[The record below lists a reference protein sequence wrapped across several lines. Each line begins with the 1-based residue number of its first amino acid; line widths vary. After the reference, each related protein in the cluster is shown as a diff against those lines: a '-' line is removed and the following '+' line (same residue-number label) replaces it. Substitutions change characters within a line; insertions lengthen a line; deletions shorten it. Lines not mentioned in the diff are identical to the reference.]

1 MGSLLSRICWITS
14 FRTIPADGWR
24 NYIFIIR
31 TNSQPGIITT
41 ILLAAGFAASSFVF
55 AQDNPN
61 LLLWGDTHLHSN
73 LSVDGY
79 IFGNRTA
86 DANTAY
92 RFAKGLPV
100 IHPYH
105 RARVQLETPLDFLAV
120 TDHAEFLGVPYSL
133 FTDKDPRL
141 TETRL
146 GRRLIELRS
155 AGEVGHAARLIVW
168 GMNLSGLEG
177 VERPPE
183 IGMMTRL
190 GWKIEDLFGSAS
202 VERDLRWVSSDPTLV
217 DDLAIE
223 DIIRTHWE
231 ANIEAAERH
240 NVPGEFTTL
249 IGWEYSPVKD
259 GANLH
264 RVVIMSDGGEVAKQF
279 LPFSSVDS
287 INPEDLW
294 RWFDEVESATG
305 ADFVSIPHNSNLSKG
320 QMFAR
325 LNTDGTPIDAN
336 YAELRS
342 KWEPVAEVTQ
352 IKGTSETHPL
362 LSPDDEFAEFE
373 FFNHLLEMR
382 PDAQLRPTITEADY
396 VRPALKTGLEIK
408 SQTGVNPFKLGMIGA
423 TDSHTGM
430 ASAEESNFLGKMAL
444 DSIPENKARGLGRM
458 SGWEM
463 SASGLAG
470 VWAQDNTRK
479 EIIAAFK
486 RREVY
491 GTTGPR
497 IAVRF
502 FGGHGFEESDIT
514 SHNLAA
520 AGYAKGVPMGGD
532 LRGSEET
539 PSFLIKAMKDPNGA
553 NLDRIQVIKGW
564 LDGNGKAQERV
575 FEIVWSGDRQID
587 GQGRLPPV
595 GDSVNRTTA
604 RYENTIG
611 AAELAIIWHD
621 PEFDPTVP
629 AFYYLRVLQI
639 PTPRN
644 SLYDSIALDQGPLA
658 EYPQVIQERAYTSPI
673 WFTPKAE

>member
-1 MGSLLSRICWITS
+1 MNS
-14 FRTIPADGWR
+14 RTILADGWR
-24 NYIFIIR
+24 NCIFIIKTKIQIR
-31 TNSQPGIITT
+31 KITFAS
-41 ILLAAGFAASSFVF
+41 LAVFITASGLVF
-55 AQDNPN
+55 GQENPTR
-61 LLLWGDTHLHSN
+61 LLWGDTHLHSN

-86 DANTAY
+86 DADTAY
-92 RFAKGLPV
+92 RFAKGQPA

-105 RARVQLETPLDFLAV
+105 RAKVQLETPLDFLAV
-120 TDHAEFLGVPYSL
+120 TDHAEFLGIPYSL

-146 GRRLIELRS
+146 GRRLVELRS

-183 IGMMTRL
+183 ISLMTRL
-190 GWKIEDLFGSAS
+190 AWKIEDMFGSAS
-202 VERDLRWVSSDPTLV
+202 VERDLRWVSSDPSLV
-217 DDLAIE
+217 DDLAVEEIM
-223 DIIRTHWE
+223 RTHWE

-264 RVVIMSDGGEVAKQF
+264 RVVIMSDGADIAKQF
-279 LPFSSVDS
+279 MPFSSVDS

-294 RWFDEVESATG
+294 RWFDEIESATG
-305 ADFVSIPHNSNLSKG
+305 ADFVSIPHNSNVSKG

-325 LNTDGTPIDAN
+325 LSTAGMPIDAD
-336 YAELRS
+336 YAALRS
-342 KWEPVAEVTQ
+342 KWEPVAEITQ

-382 PDAQLRPTITEADY
+382 PDARLRPTITEADY
-396 VRPALKTGLEIK
+396 IRPALKSGLELK
-408 SQTGVNPFKLGMIGA
+408 SQIGINPFKLGVIGA

-430 ASAEESNFLGKMAL
+430 ASAEENNFLGKMAL

-470 VWAQDNTRK
+470 VWARENTRK

-497 IAVRF
+497 ITVRF
-502 FGGHGFEESDIT
+502 FGGYGFDASDIT
-514 SHNLAA
+514 RHDLAA
-520 AGYAKGVPMGGD
+520 VGYARGVSMGGD
-532 LRGSEET
+532 LSGSDEI
-539 PSFLIKAMKDPNGA
+539 PSFLVKAMKDPNGA
-553 NLDRIQVIKGW
+553 NLDRIQIIKGW
-564 LDGNGKAQERV
+564 LDSDGKAQEKV
-575 FEIVWSGDRQID
+575 FDVAWSGDRPT
-587 GQGRLPPV
+587 GENGKLPAV
-595 GDSVNRTTA
+595 GDTVDRKTA
-604 RYENTIG
+604 RYQNTIG
-611 AAELAIIWHD
+611 APELAVVWQD
-621 PEFDPTVP
+621 PEFNPATP
-629 AFYYLRVLQI
+629 AFYYVRVLQI

-644 SLYDSIALDQGPLA
+644 SLYDSLALNEDPPEG
-658 EYPQVIQERAYTSPI
+658 YPEVIQERAYTSPI
-673 WFTPKAE
+673 WFTP